1 MISEVSIHLGGKNV
15 RWWWRKKK
23 KSQAIQLSPL
33 PTLLPIGTPAYGIVP
48 PTFWQ
53 IDSFS

>member
-15 RWWWRKKK
+15 RWWWREKK

-33 PTLLPIGTPAYGIVP
+33 PTVLPIGTPAYGIVP